1 MAEAA
6 ITLSQA
12 LDRAMAGEP
21 ILPSAKSDGST
32 HKATQRPTPIPR
44 SAVCAAKGR
53 DQIIAGPMVHFTTSE
68 WFHICAEHAAQMS
81 KPGMGIWEWECGAAD
96 RPLRRR
102 PQRACKWPSSL
113 QALTSN
119 HDRNKDG

>member
-21 ILPSAKSDGST
+21 ILPVCQIRWIDAQGN
-32 HKATQRPTPIPR
+32 PTPDTNPAIGR
-44 SAVCAAKGR
+44 VRCKGR

-81 KPGMGIWEWECGAAD
+81 KPGMEIWEWECGAAD
-96 RPLRRR
+96 G
-102 PQRACKWPSSL
+102 
-113 QALTSN
+113 
-119 HDRNKDG
+119 H